1 MKKNFSKVLMAML
14 LMLVLVV
21 TLSITPAIFAEETT
35 PGNSVEEFVKNY
47 QFSAADQWMFA
58 MPAVCSITTV
68 YYGIVYDPN
77 TQSYSGEYM
86 YGPWSGTGFVV
97 NPDNGTIITAGHMV
111 DSLVAEEYAL
121 KMNILDQ
128 YIFDTYP
135 DDYYNLTETDWNY
148 IYENYKVV
156 GYNVDNPIM
165 EVWVQFNTAIANIP
179 EAENSSYIRA
189 EVKDF
194 SSRDQRDIAI
204 LRITPGTGRA
214 LSSVLLGDS
223 SMVKIGEQL
232 ASIGYPYTA
241 DYGQSNPLDPSVF
254 PATISGKRTLNGVEV
269 LQVSGYAE
277 GGSSGGPVIDKEGK
291 VIGLVSAGTDNMLN
305 ILRTSNDM
313 KSLLSSENKLGQVDL
328 EWRTGL
334 AMFYDNH
341 YSEALKHF
349 DAVLNLSS
357 GHKLAQEFKA
367 KAQSNMGS
375 DVPFSGGQAASAETS
390 AKETVAAAETTK
402 SATPET
408 SAPVKAK
415 SGMSTGLLIGIIVGG
430 LLLVV
435 LIVVLVIVL
444 AKKKGPQPA
453 AQQAIYTQ
461 PQQQMPQPKQQ
472 IPQTPTP
479 QPPVNGDTG
488 EVKGKAKFCPSCGS
502 TVLEG
507 AAFCPSCGNKLV

>member
-1 MKKNFSKVLMAML
+1 MKKNFSKVLMSAL
-14 LMLVLVV
+14 LMIVLVV
-21 TLSITPAIFAEETT
+21 TLSITPAIFAEDAAAS
-35 PGNSVEEFVKNY
+35 NSSVEEFVKNY
-47 QFSAADQWMFA
+47 QFSAADQWMFV

-68 YYGIVYDPN
+68 YYGLVYDPN
-77 TQSYSGEYM
+77 TQAYSDWYT
-86 YGPWSGTGFVV
+86 YGPFGGTGFVV

-111 DSLVAEEYAL
+111 DALVADEYNL
-121 KMNILDQ
+121 KSTILDQ

-135 DDYYNLTETDWNY
+135 DDYNNLTTEQWNW

-156 GYNVDNPIM
+156 GDNVDSPEM
-165 EVWVQFNTAIANIP
+165 EVWVQFNTSIANIP
-179 EAENSSYIRA
+179 EAENSSFIRA

-232 ASIGYPYTA
+232 ASIGYPWTA

-254 PATISGKRTLNGVEV
+254 PATISGKRSLNGVEV

-334 AMFYDNH
+334 AMFNDNH

-357 GHKLAQEFKA
+357 GHKLAQEYKA

-375 DVPFSGGQAASAETS
+375 DVPFGGQAASSETT
-390 AKETVAAAETTK
+390 AKETVAAAETSKPVT
-402 SATPET
+402 ADT

-415 SGMSTGLLIGIIVGG
+415 GGMSTGLLIGIIVGG
-430 LLLVV
+430 LLFVILIVV
-435 LIVVLVIVL
+435 LIVVLTR
-444 AKKKGPQPA
+444 KKGPQPVV

-461 PQQQMPQPKQQ
+461 PQQQMPQPHQQ
-472 IPQTPTP
+472 IPQ
-479 QPPVNGDTG
+479 PPVSEGAT
-488 EVKGKAKFCPSCGS
+488 EVKSKAKFCPSCGS

-507 AAFCPSCGNKLV
+507 AAFCPSCGNKLVQ

>member
-1 MKKNFSKVLMAML
+1 MKKNFSKVLMSML
-14 LMLVLVV
+14 LMIVLVV
-21 TLSITPAIFAEETT
+21 TLSITPAIFADNTAAS
-35 PGNSVEEFVKNY
+35 NSSVEEFVKNY
-47 QFSAADQWMFA
+47 QFSAADQWMFV

-77 TQSYSGEYM
+77 TQAYSKEYI
-86 YGPWSGTGFVV
+86 YGPWGGTGFVV

-135 DDYYNLTETDWNY
+135 DDYYNLTETDWNW

-194 SSRDQRDIAI
+194 SPRDQRDIAI
-204 LRITPGTGRA
+204 LRITPATGRA

-223 SMVKIGEQL
+223 SMVKIGDQL
-232 ASIGYPYTA
+232 ASIGYPWTA
-241 DYGQSNPLDPSVF
+241 DYGAANPLDPSVF
-254 PATISGKRTLNGVEV
+254 PATISGKRSLNGVEV

-277 GGSSGGPVIDKEGK
+277 GGSSGGPVIDKDGK

-357 GHKLAQEFKA
+357 GHKLAQEYKA

-375 DVPFSGGQAASAETS
+375 DVPFGGGAATSAETS
-390 AKETVAAAETTK
+390 SKETVAA
-402 SATPET
+402 SET
-408 SAPVKAK
+408 SKPVSSETATPVKAK
-415 SGMSTGLLIGIIVGG
+415 GGMSTGLLIGIIVGG
-430 LLLVV
+430 LLLVI
-435 LIVVLVIVL
+435 LIVVLIIVL
-444 AKKKGPQPA
+444 TKKKGPQPPI
-453 AQQAIYTQ
+453 QQAIYTQ
-461 PQQQMPQPKQQ
+461 PQQQIPQPQQQ
-472 IPQTPTP
+472 IPQ
-479 QPPVNGDTG
+479 PPVKEGTA
-488 EVKGKAKFCPSCGS
+488 EVKSKAKFCPSCGGP
-502 TVLEG
+502 VLEG

>member
-1 MKKNFSKVLMAML
+1 MKKNFSKVLMVMFVS
-14 LMLVLVV
+14 LVMIV
-21 TLSITPAIFAEETT
+21 TLSITPAIFADDAQSN
-35 PGNSVEEFVKNY
+35 NSAEEFAKNY

-58 MPAVCSITTV
+58 MPAICSITTI

-77 TQSYSGEYM
+77 TQAYSANEYW
-86 YGPWSGTGFVV
+86 YGPFGGTGFVV
-97 NPDNGTIITAGHMV
+97 NPENGTIVTAGHMV
-111 DSLVAEEYAL
+111 DAREADEVNLKYA
-121 KMNILDQ
+121 ILDQ
-128 YIFDTYP
+128 YIFDVYP
-135 DDYYNLTETDWNY
+135 DDYYNLTTEDWNW

-156 GYNVDNPIM
+156 GYNVDEPQM

-204 LRITPGTGRA
+204 LRITPATGRA

-232 ASIGYPYTA
+232 ASIGYPFTA

-254 PATISGKRTLNGVEV
+254 PATISGKRSLNGVEV

-277 GGSSGGPVIDKEGK
+277 GGSSGGPVINKDGK

-305 ILRTSNDM
+305 ILRTSNDI
-313 KSLLSSENKLGQVDL
+313 KSILSSENKLGQVDL

-357 GHKLAQEFKA
+357 GHQLAQEYKA

-375 DVPFSGGQAASAETS
+375 DVPFSVGQSASAETS
-390 AKETVAAAETTK
+390 AKETVAAAETSKPVT
-402 SATPET
+402 AET
-408 SAPVKAK
+408 IAPVKAK
-415 SGMSTGLLIGIIVGG
+415 GGMSTGVLIGIIVGG
-430 LLLVV
+430 VLLLA

-444 AKKKGPQPA
+444 TKKKGSQPVV
-453 AQQAIYTQ
+453 QQAIYTQ
-461 PQQQMPQPKQQ
+461 PQQQ
-472 IPQTPTP
+472 IP
-479 QPPVNGDTG
+479 QPPVSEGTV
-488 EVKGKAKFCPSCGS
+488 EVKSKAKFCPSCGGH
-502 TVLEG
+502 VLEG

>member
-1 MKKNFSKVLMAML
+1 MKKNFSKVLMVMVL
-14 LMLVLVV
+14 LLVLII
-21 TLSITPAIFAEETT
+21 TLSITPAIFAEDTAAS
-35 PGNSVEEFVKNY
+35 NSGVEEFVKNY
-47 QFSAADQWMFA
+47 QFSAADQWMFV
-58 MPAVCSITTV
+58 MPAVCSITTI
-68 YYGIVYDPN
+68 YYGLVYDPN
-77 TQSYSGEYM
+77 TQAYSDWYS
-86 YGPWSGTGFVV
+86 YGPFGGTGFVV

-111 DSLVAEEYAL
+111 DALVADEYNL
-121 KMNILDQ
+121 KSAILDA
-128 YIFDTYP
+128 YIFDNYP
-135 DDYYNLTETDWNY
+135 DDYYNLTTEQWNW

-156 GYNVDNPIM
+156 GENVDNPEM

-194 SSRDQRDIAI
+194 SSRDQRDIAV

-232 ASIGYPYTA
+232 ASIGYPWTA

-254 PATISGKRTLNGVEV
+254 PATISGKRSLNGVEV

-334 AMFYDNH
+334 AMFNDNH
-341 YSEALKHF
+341 FSEALKHF

-357 GHKLAQEFKA
+357 GHKLAQEYKA

-375 DVPFSGGQAASAETS
+375 DVPFQVASAETT
-390 AKETVAAAETTK
+390 AKETVAAAETSK
-402 SATPET
+402 PAASET
-408 SAPVKAK
+408 SAPVKEKNA
-415 SGMSTGLLIGIIVGG
+415 MSPGLLVGIIVGA
-430 LLLVV
+430 LLLVALVVV
-435 LIVVLVIVL
+435 LIVVLT
-444 AKKKGPQPA
+444 KKKGPVPVV
-453 AQQAIYTQ
+453 AQQAIHTP
-461 PQQQMPQPKQQ
+461 PQQQMPQEHQQ
-472 IPQTPTP
+472 IA
-479 QPPVNGDTG
+479 QPPVSDGTA
-488 EVKGKAKFCPSCGS
+488 EVKGKAKFCPSCGGP
-502 TVLEG
+502 VIEG